1 MPLRSGRAGL
11 EEGGVWSPEAWG
23 WLCLG
28 RGQSRGSEA
37 AGAEER
43 EGRQGSIQQREVAGD
58 LETRSRAAQWR
69 ARAGSRLR
77 LLSRGGEGTS
87 QRADVDGVFS
97 KLRFKGSWGKKLLR
111 NG

>member
-11 EEGGVWSPEAWG
+11 EEGGVWSQEAWG
-23 WLCLG
+23 
-28 RGQSRGSEA
+28 GQSGGSEA

-58 LETRSRAAQWR
+58 LETRSGATQWR

-87 QRADVDGVFS
+87 QRADADGAFS
-97 KLRFKGSWGKKLLR
+97 KLRFRGSWGKKLLR

>member
-23 WLCLG
+23 
-28 RGQSRGSEA
+28 GQSGGSEA

-58 LETRSRAAQWR
+58 LETRSRAARWR

-97 KLRFKGSWGKKLLR
+97 KLRFRGSWGKKLLR

>member
-23 WLCLG
+23 
-28 RGQSRGSEA
+28 GQSGGSEA

-77 LLSRGGEGTS
+77 LLSPGGEGTS
-87 QRADVDGVFS
+87 QHADADGAFS

>member
-11 EEGGVWSPEAWG
+11 EEGGVWSQEAWG
-23 WLCLG
+23 
-28 RGQSRGSEA
+28 GQSGGSEA

-43 EGRQGSIQQREVAGD
+43 EGRQRSIQQREVAGD

-87 QRADVDGVFS
+87 
-97 KLRFKGSWGKKLLR
+97 FKGSGGKKLLR